1 MANSSLPSTFSTLAF
16 CKGGI
21 QLMNKVMVFLSN
33 KNVTVMLSWLIILKQ
48 LAATV
53 IQ

>member
-1 MANSSLPSTFSTLAF
+1 
-16 CKGGI
+16 
-21 QLMNKVMVFLSN
+21 MNKVMVFLSN